1 MTEALAGT
9 IHIWATYALVAAA
22 IVGFASERIRVE
34 ITSLLVLVALLL
46 LFEFFPIVGPDGENL
61 LDTGRL
67 LVGFANPALIA
78 VLALLVLGNGL
89 WRSGALDWALRL
101 FLARIGNR
109 RRLAIGTCFVTVFV
123 ASPFV
128 NNTPVVVIFIP
139 ILETIVRRFS
149 MGPSRVMMPLSFTAI
164 LAGMTTLIGSST
176 NLLVSGALSQLGEE
190 PLGFFDFTIPGL
202 VLASVGLVYIVLVMP
217 RLLRQRHSPM
227 QRFMTGKHRR
237 FIAQFT
243 VGNESKLIGA
253 AARSNL
259 LSIRGSR
266 LILLQRGEHPHVP
279 PFGNLK
285 IREGDILVVMATH
298 GALAEAQT
306 KFPRLMF
313 SVSGRK
319 DLPANEEEREGW
331 LSRDQ
336 MLAEVMIAPGSR
348 LAGYSLDE
356 VEFRARYGCL
366 ILGVERHSRVTRR
379 HLTDTLLREGDV
391 LVVQGDR
398 EALDRMR
405 EHRSVVVL
413 DGTAQPLPTVR
424 DAKLAGAIF
433 AGTVFIASTGILPI
447 AAAAV
452 LGAALMLTTGVLTLN
467 QATNALDRRIFLMV
481 GASLALGAAMLKTG
495 AAAYL
500 AQGVIG
506 LVGAAGPAM
515 VLSVLFLLVALLT
528 NILSNNATAIL
539 FTPISLALAS
549 GLQADPMPFA
559 LAVLFG
565 ANCSFATPI
574 GYQTNLLVMG
584 PGYYRFRDFLR
595 VGGPL
600 VGVLWITFS
609 LFMPWYYGLLQ

>member
-253 AARSNL
+253 AAHSNL

-266 LILLQRGEHPHVP
+266 LILLQRGEHPHVEEKTSP
-279 PFGNLK
+279 
-285 IREGDILVVMATH
+285 R
-298 GALAEAQT
+298 T
-306 KFPRLMF
+306 KRSAKVGCRGTRCLPRL
-313 SVSGRK
+313 
-319 DLPANEEEREGW
+319 
-331 LSRDQ
+331 
-336 MLAEVMIAPGSR
+336 
-348 LAGYSLDE
+348 
-356 VEFRARYGCL
+356 
-366 ILGVERHSRVTRR
+366 
-379 HLTDTLLREGDV
+379 
-391 LVVQGDR
+391 
-398 EALDRMR
+398 
-405 EHRSVVVL
+405 
-413 DGTAQPLPTVR
+413 
-424 DAKLAGAIF
+424 
-433 AGTVFIASTGILPI
+433 
-447 AAAAV
+447 
-452 LGAALMLTTGVLTLN
+452 
-467 QATNALDRRIFLMV
+467 
-481 GASLALGAAMLKTG
+481 
-495 AAAYL
+495 
-500 AQGVIG
+500 
-506 LVGAAGPAM
+506 
-515 VLSVLFLLVALLT
+515 
-528 NILSNNATAIL
+528 
-539 FTPISLALAS
+539 
-549 GLQADPMPFA
+549 
-559 LAVLFG
+559 
-565 ANCSFATPI
+565 
-574 GYQTNLLVMG
+574 
-584 PGYYRFRDFLR
+584 
-595 VGGPL
+595 
-600 VGVLWITFS
+600 
-609 LFMPWYYGLLQ
+609 